1 MRRVQHK
8 GPRFN
13 SENSKNSENSTTSI
27 SLHEFRKGG
36 EGGGLRRKAGVAA
49 SCRKMDICGGGMEQ
63 KGVVVF
69 ELADNRL
76 RNQMKL
82 SWTLREGAEK
92 PRYGLGEAV
101 LVNGLFDHKYQLNV
115 TLNRVGVHILQI
127 MFDSVEVPDSPI
139 LLEVRPFN
147 CKDADKVADDDGDCK
162 CDTSQGYRHTPKK
175 I

>member
-13 SENSKNSENSTTSI
+13 SENSKNSENSTTST

-49 SCRKMDICGGGMEQ
+49 SCRKMDICGGGIEQ
-63 KGVVVF
+63 KGLEVF
-69 ELADNRL
+69 QLADNLL
-76 RNQMKL
+76 RNEMEL

-92 PRYGLGEAV
+92 PRGGMGEAL
-101 LVNGLFDHKYQLNV
+101 LVNGRFDHKYTFNV
-115 TLNRVGVHILQI
+115 TSNRVGVHILQI
-127 MFDSVEVPDSPI
+127 RFAGVEIPSSPI

-147 CKDADKVADDDGDCK
+147 CKDTQRVADDDGNCQ
-162 CDTSQGYRHTPKK
+162 CDTSEGYRHTQKK
-175 I
+175 T